1 MNIKQLKKILQEELA
16 TAPVVIKGDCAS
28 LAFNVIGD
36 QLIIEK
42 SFQDGEFHS
51 VDSLL
56 RQFDSYDNNL
66 QVVFKLIDDD
76 GNQEIKPIT
85 GAIYMADPICIG
97 LDY

>member
-16 TAPVVIKGDCAS
+16 TAPVAIKGDCAS

-36 QLIIEK
+36 HLIIEK
-42 SFQDGEFHS
+42 SFQNGDFHS

-56 RQFDSYDNNL
+56 RQLDSYDNSL
-66 QVVFKLIDDD
+66 QVVFKLVDDE